1 MTEKIDHRDA
11 WNVACH
17 RREGSNL
24 ARSYIELR
32 IALQRLEDCCEK
44 VATFRS
50 QAAYDAIVAV
60 PEGAPMLLALDFAR
74 KAAREIL
81 SAVDP

>member
-1 MTEKIDHRDA
+1 MAEKIDHRDA

-17 RREGSNL
+17 RREGSNF

-32 IALQRLEDCCEK
+32 VALQRLEECCD
-44 VATFRS
+44 RS
-50 QAAYDAIVAV
+50 AAIRPQAAYDAIVAV
-60 PEGAPMLLALDFAR
+60 PDGSDTLLALDFAR

-81 SAVDP
+81 SAVDQ